1 MAGAHLL
8 DLGVQALAHL
18 QAARNEDHTAIEE
31 DGHRGCD
38 GRRSAIKPARGRQV
52 SGGCMWIFSG
62 SGPPLS

>member
-18 QAARNEDHTAIEE
+18 QAARNEDNTAIEE

-38 GRRSAIKPARGRQV
+38 GRRSAIKPARGRQSAAV
-52 SGGCMWIFSG
+52 ACGYSVDLGH
-62 SGPPLS
+62 L